1 MRKQIG
7 LFVLGILAG
16 LLVYAIFTFN
26 KVEDKSSAILKV
38 LKSNC
43 ECDQINQFL
52 YVKGL
57 EISEKGISTETV
69 EYELKNCKY
78 ANLKK
83 EADRINELL
92 LNKVKGYEDI
102 DRFTLE
108 FVNRNSTKLITIN
121 NGIVNN

>member
-1 MRKQIG
+1 MKKQIG
-7 LFVLGILAG
+7 LFALGILAG
-16 LLVYAIFTFN
+16 LLVYGVFTFN
-26 KVEDKSSAILKV
+26 TVEDKSNAILKV

-52 YVKGL
+52 YVRGL
-57 EISEKGISTETV
+57 EVSEKGISTETA

-78 ANLKK
+78 SDVKK
-83 EADRINELL
+83 EADRINQLL

-108 FVNRNSTKLITIN
+108 FVNRNKTNLITIN
-121 NGIVNN
+121 NGKINY